1 MAKKATKKAKAR
13 GAVKI
18 AKAAA
23 RSEAA
28 KPARARAKRRAA
40 KKALAESSTKAVS
53 PPVVSPAEGKLTFNH
68 AMVYVKDVNRALSFY
83 RDLLGFKLIED
94 FRYGG
99 VPVYARLRAPGGD
112 GTIALHQAGASSSL
126 VSDVVCLYFEV
137 ADLTGFP
144 PRRTDRPRSRRRSRS
159 RTGTP

>member
-68 AMVYVKDVNRALSFY
+68 AMIYVKDVNRALSFY
-83 RDLLGFKLIED
+83 RDLLD
-94 FRYGG
+94 
-99 VPVYARLRAPGGD
+99 
-112 GTIALHQAGASSSL
+112 SSSSRISATA
-126 VSDVVCLYFEV
+126 V
-137 ADLTGFP
+137 FP
-144 PRRTDRPRSRRRSRS
+144 CMHVYVRREAMGPSRS
-159 RTGTP
+159 IKPAQALPS

>member
-13 GAVKI
+13 GAVKT

-23 RSEAA
+23 RSKAA
-28 KPARARAKRRAA
+28 KPARAPAKRRAR

-53 PPVVSPAEGKLTFNH
+53 PPVPSPAEGKLTFNH
-68 AMVYVKDVNRALSFY
+68 AMIYVKDVNRALSFY

-99 VPVYARLRAPGGD
+99 VPV
-112 GTIALHQAGASSSL
+112 
-126 VSDVVCLYFEV
+126 
-137 ADLTGFP
+137 
-144 PRRTDRPRSRRRSRS
+144 
-159 RTGTP
+159 